1 MLVSPKPGRIMVLLS
16 GGRMVIRPCQA
27 YMCLVHGKVENRIH
41 SVETSFAELGG
52 PEGGV
57 GGDRIPLS
65 TAAFCVLS

>member
-1 MLVSPKPGRIMVLLS
+1 
-16 GGRMVIRPCQA
+16 
-27 YMCLVHGKVENRIH
+27 MCLVHGKVENRIH

-65 TAAFCVLS
+65 TVAFCVLS